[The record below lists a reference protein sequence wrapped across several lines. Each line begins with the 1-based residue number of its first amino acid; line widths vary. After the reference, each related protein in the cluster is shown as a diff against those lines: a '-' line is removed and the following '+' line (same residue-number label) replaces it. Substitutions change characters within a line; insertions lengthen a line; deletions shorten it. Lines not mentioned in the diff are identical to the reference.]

1 MKNFITVGTRLA
13 VAGLFAVAVAT
24 VSATPVQA
32 AECAFRQN
40 APDQHTVVRGDTL
53 WDISGKFL
61 EHPWCW
67 PQVWGMNRDEIANP
81 HWIYPGQIIY
91 FDRKNGRL
99 SLTPPG
105 SGDGSEGL
113 PTTRLS
119 PQVRT
124 EGMGQGAIA
133 AIPASAI
140 EPFLT
145 TPLIIEGNE
154 LANAPRIAAQED
166 GHVFLGKGDKVYVRG
181 ALNGNTSFQVF
192 RPGAPLRDPDTNRVI
207 AYQSVYL
214 GNVDLQTAARPGVD
228 VHTFTVT
235 SSAQEIGVGD
245 LLVATPPA
253 PLRNYVPHPPARPV
267 KARVLGIYSGVTFA
281 GQNQVIS
288 VNRGAL
294 DGLDV
299 GAVLR
304 LYHFGEVIAD
314 PGGSKGVLGVGKAT
328 LKLPD
333 EQVGSL
339 FIFRVFKNVSYGLIM
354 QTTQPVQVGD
364 VAASPE

>member
-13 VAGLFAVAVAT
+13 VAALFAFGAA
-24 VSATPVQA
+24 SAVQA
-32 AECAFRQN
+32 ADCAFRPN
-40 APDQHTVVRGDTL
+40 APDQHLVVRGDTL

-81 HWIYPGQIIY
+81 HWIYPGQIVY
-91 FDRKNGRL
+91 FDRKTGRL
-99 SLTPPG
+99 SLTRPG

-119 PQVRT
+119 PQLRT
-124 EGMGQGAIA
+124 EGMGLDAIA
-133 AIPASAI
+133 SIPAGVI

-145 TPLIIEGNE
+145 QPLIVESNT
-154 LANAPRIAAQED
+154 LARAPRIAANEE
-166 GHVFLGKGDKVYVRG
+166 GHVYLGKGDKAYVRG
-181 ALNGNTSFQVF
+181 DLNGATSFQVF
-192 RPGAPLRDPDTNRVI
+192 RPGTPLRDPDTNKVI
-207 AYQSVYL
+207 AYEALYL
-214 GNVDLQTAARPGVD
+214 GSVVLRTAARPGVD
-228 VHTFTVT
+228 VHTFMVA
-235 SSAQEIGVGD
+235 SATQEMGVGD
-245 LLVATPPA
+245 LLVASPPN
-253 PLRNYVPHPPARPV
+253 PLRNYVPHPPARPTRG
-267 KARVLGIYSGVTFA
+267 RVLGIYSGVTFA

-288 VNRGAL
+288 VNRGTV

-299 GAVLR
+299 GAVLQ
-304 LYHFGEVIAD
+304 LYHFGGTVAD
-314 PGGSKGVLGVGKAT
+314 PGGRKGIMGIGASKLR
-328 LKLPD
+328 LPD
-333 EQVGSL
+333 EEVGSL

>member
-13 VAGLFAVAVAT
+13 VAGLFAVAAGG
-24 VSATPVQA
+24 AVQA
-32 AECAFRQN
+32 AECAFRPN

-67 PQVWGMNRDEIANP
+67 PQVWGMNRADIANP
-81 HWIYPGQIIY
+81 HWIYPGQIVY
-91 FDRKNGRL
+91 FDRRTGRL
-99 SLTPPG
+99 SLNRPG
-105 SGDGSEGL
+105 SGDDSEGV

-119 PQVRT
+119 PQLRT
-124 EGMGQGAIA
+124 EGMGADAIA
-133 AIPASAI
+133 AIPAGAI
-140 EPFLT
+140 EAFLT
-145 TPLIIEGNE
+145 SPLIIDGDG
-154 LANAPRIAAQED
+154 LDKAPRIAAQED

-181 ALNGNTSFQVF
+181 NLQGGTSFQVF
-192 RPGAPLRDPDTNRVI
+192 RPGTPLRDPDSGKVI
-207 AYQSVYL
+207 AYEAVYL
-214 GNVDLQTAARPGVD
+214 GSVALQKAARPGVD
-228 VHTFTVT
+228 VHTFTVS

-245 LLVATPPA
+245 LLVAAPPT

-281 GQNQVIS
+281 GQNQVVS

-299 GAVLR
+299 GAVLS
-304 LYHFGEVIAD
+304 LYHFGETIAD
-314 PGGSKGVLGVGKAT
+314 PGGSKGVMGLGKAM
-328 LKLPD
+328 LRLPD
-333 EQVGSL
+333 EQIGTL

-354 QTTQPVQVGD
+354 QTTQPVQTGD

>member
-13 VAGLFAVAVAT
+13 VAGLFAVAALG
-24 VSATPVQA
+24 AAQA
-32 AECAFRQN
+32 AECAFRPN

-67 PQVWGMNRDEIANP
+67 PQVWGMNRQEIANP
-81 HWIYPGQIIY
+81 HWIYPGQIVY
-91 FDRKNGRL
+91 FDRRTGRL
-99 SLTPPG
+99 SLTRPG

-119 PQVRT
+119 PQIRT
-124 EGMGQGAIA
+124 EGMGAGAIA
-133 AIPASAI
+133 SIPTGAI

-145 TPLIIEGNE
+145 TPLIIESNTLDG
-154 LANAPRIAAQED
+154 APRIAAQED

-181 ALNGNTSFQVF
+181 DLRGATAFQVF
-192 RPGAPLRDPDTNRVI
+192 RPGTPLRDPDTGKVI
-207 AYQSVYL
+207 AYEAVFL
-214 GNVDLQTAARPGVD
+214 GNVALQQSAKPGVD
-228 VHTFTVT
+228 VHTFMV
-235 SSAQEIGVGD
+235 SNAAQEMGVGD
-245 LLVATPPA
+245 LLVPTPPT
-253 PLRNYVPHPPARPV
+253 PLRNYVPHAPARQV
-267 KARVLGIYSGVTFA
+267 KARVLGIYSGVTYA

-288 VNRGAL
+288 VNRGTV
-294 DGLDV
+294 DGLDI
-299 GAVLR
+299 GAVLE

-314 PGGSKGVLGVGKAT
+314 PGGSKGVMGIGKAV

-333 EQVGSL
+333 ERVGSL
-339 FIFRVFKNVSYGLIM
+339 FIFRVFNKVSYGLIM

-364 VAASPE
+364 VATSPE